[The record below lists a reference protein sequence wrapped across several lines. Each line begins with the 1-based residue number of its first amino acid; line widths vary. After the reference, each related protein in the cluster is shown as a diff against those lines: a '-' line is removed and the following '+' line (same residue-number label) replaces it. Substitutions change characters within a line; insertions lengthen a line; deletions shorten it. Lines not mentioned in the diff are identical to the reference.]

1 MSGIFD
7 DLVGAVGAVAAAAP
21 PTPVQMQSQ
30 EPLGSP
36 TGGVIVATSV
46 EARLTALEAFAA
58 TWGPIAEKLGP
69 LLEKL
74 EGL

>member
-7 DLVGAVGAVAAAAP
+7 DLVGAVDIVKGTAP
-21 PTPVQMQSQ
+21 PAPQQMQSQ